1 MAPPSNWQNGDVPA
15 EANVGHQENGRT
27 LAVHSLAVLPD
38 YQRRGLGTALMKS
51 YVQRML
57 ESDVADRV
65 ALLTYDRLVPYY
77 EALGFENIGRSRVK
91 FGGEAWNDM
100 VCSVQCRSVRRHD

>member
-1 MAPPSNWQNGDVPA
+1 MAPPSNWQNGDAPA
-15 EANVGHQENGRT
+15 DANVGHQENGRT

-100 VCSVQCRSVRRHD
+100 VCSVQCCLVRHHG